1 VIQVIHG
8 EIWGEDFT
16 ELDQLIR
23 DFQSCVR
30 FSYCRFDKDK
40 MAFNDVRKAAKV
52 KYQTLNTRQVSDA
65 VLQGQTYQKVFLR
78 QQEALAEK
86 KTEIETKL
94 KKKLSARKKEKL
106 EARLEKVKY
115 RLEHPKLV
123 FGGRKAWEDLK
134 SGVITKDQWLKRR
147 DGQIYC
153 RGDKTQKGNLNI
165 RIMPDDTLRITVGT
179 RKWVSYK
186 LFVPKK
192 YQDRLKALLASGQA
206 YNVRL
211 KRKDDQHFK
220 VIIDY
225 QVDEPAPITGIGFE
239 NGVVGVDTNPNRISV
254 ADVSADGNLVSTET
268 FINTRILYASAHKRD
283 YDIGCLVKK
292 VIQYA
297 KEREKGIAFEDLKFD
312 KDKSGSRQW
321 KRKQSNFVWRKF
333 LTLLERKCVEHGVA
347 YRKVNPA
354 FTSIIG
360 KYKYR
365 WMHKVTIHESAA
377 YVIGRRGMGFNE
389 KLSFYKACSKR
400 VKELVFGTLA
410 AKYRSRKIHSWSLW
424 KHLND
429 NIEATLTALPARLTD
444 LKEFV
449 GNSWCRSETLRGEV
463 FLQELLAGGKV

>member
-1 VIQVIHG
+1 MIQVIHG
-8 EIWGEDFT
+8 EIWSENFT

-30 FSYCRFDKDK
+30 FSYCRFSKDGLE
-40 MAFNDVRKAAKV
+40 FNDVRKAAKV
-52 KYQTLNTRQVSDA
+52 KYPMLNTRQVSDA
-65 VLQGQTYQKVFLR
+65 VLQGQTYQKVFLA

-86 KTEIETKL
+86 KTEIEAKL
-94 KKKLSARKKEKL
+94 QKKVSARKKE
-106 EARLEKVKY
+106 RLEKCLERVKY

-123 FGGRKAWEDLK
+123 FGGRKAWDDLK
-134 SGVITKDQWLKRR
+134 AGVITKEQWSKKR

-165 RIMPDDTLRITVGT
+165 RIMGETLRITVGT
-179 RKWVSYK
+179 RKWASFK
-186 LFVPKK
+186 LFVPDK
-192 YQDRLKALLASGQA
+192 YHDRLKVLLASGQA

-220 VIIDY
+220 VFIDY
-225 QVDEPAPITGIGFE
+225 QVDDPAPMTGVGFE
-239 NGVVGVDTNPNRISV
+239 NGVVGIDCNPDRIAV
-254 ADVSADGNLVSTET
+254 ADVAADGNLVSSES
-268 FINTRILYASAHKRD
+268 FINNRILYASTHKRD

-297 KEREKGIAFEDLKFD
+297 KDRNKGIVFEDLKFD

-347 YRKVNPA
+347 YRKINPA

-365 WMHKVTIHESAA
+365 WMHKITIHESAA

-389 KLSFYKACSKR
+389 KLSFYKADAKK

-410 AKYRSRKIHSWSLW
+410 AKYKNRKVHSWSMW

-429 NIEATLTALPARLTD
+429 NIEATLTALRVSLAD

-449 GNSWCRSETLRGEV
+449 GNIWYRGETLRGEV
-463 FLQELLAGGKV
+463 FLQELLAGSKT

>member
-1 VIQVIHG
+1 VIQVVRG
-8 EIWGEDFT
+8 EIWSEDFT

-23 DFQSCVR
+23 DFQI
-30 FSYCRFDKDK
+30 
-40 MAFNDVRKAAKV
+40 
-52 KYQTLNTRQVSDA
+52 
-65 VLQGQTYQKVFLR
+65 
-78 QQEALAEK
+78 EA
-86 KTEIETKL
+86 KL
-94 KKKLSARKKEKL
+94 KKKLSVRKKEKL

-123 FGGRKAWEDLK
+123 FGGRKAWDDLK
-134 SGVITKDQWLKRR
+134 AGVITKEQWAKKR

-165 RIMPDDTLRITVGT
+165 RIIGETLRITVGT
-179 RKWVSYK
+179 RKWATYK
-186 LFVPKK
+186 LFVPEKFK
-192 YQDRLKALLASGQA
+192 QELKTALAAGQA
-206 YNVRL
+206 YNIRI

-220 VIIDY
+220 VWIDY
-225 QVDEPAPITGIGFE
+225 QVDEPMPTSGVGFA
-239 NGVVGVDTNPNRISV
+239 NGVIGIDCNPDRIAV
-254 ADVSADGNLVSTET
+254 ADVSADGNLVASET
-268 FINTRILYASAHKRD
+268 FINNRILYASTHKRD

-297 KEREKGIAFEDLKFD
+297 KDRNKGIVFENLKFD

-347 YRKVNPA
+347 YEKVNPA
-354 FTSIIG
+354 YTSIIG

-365 WMHKVTIHESAA
+365 WMHKITIHESAA

-389 KLSFYKACSKR
+389 KLSFYKADAKK
-400 VKELVFGTLA
+400 VKELVLGTLA
-410 AKYRSRKIHSWSLW
+410 IEKYQSRKVHSWSMW

-429 NIEATLTALPARLTD
+429 NIEATLTALRVSLAD

-449 GNSWCRSETLRGEV
+449 GNIWYRGETLRGEV
-463 FLQELLAGGKV
+463 FLQELLAGSKV